1 MNLSNSKACIA
12 LELIASSVGS
22 VFLLDG
28 GTGEELFARG
38 VPDDR
43 KIWSARA
50 IVDEQYHDT
59 LKQVHRSFLEAG
71 AQAITTNTYGIVP
84 SVGFTEPQ
92 IVQYC
97 TTAGRLAREAVIEH
111 AATSEASDSDIPLV
125 FGSLGPL
132 VESYRPDKVMERR
145 QGSEIYAKMISAM
158 APYVDTLLAETLS
171 STEEAMQAVEALASL
186 SSNQYL
192 PIMISF
198 SLNSEG
204 KLRSGDSVVE
214 ALPRVLEFCQ
224 RHQVTLLAFLFNC
237 CEPEAITQAL
247 REIQSDD
254 TLRHQLT
261 AHHVLLGAYANRLT
275 PVAPDWTMADS
286 TDPQPFRADLDPE
299 HYYSSFVSSW
309 ISDWNVKIVG
319 GCCAITPKHIAYI
332 EERLSSK

>member
-92 IVQYC
+92 IVHYC

-111 AATSEASDSDIPLV
+111 AATSEAAGSDIPLV

-132 VESYRPDKVMERR
+132 VESYRPEKVMERR